1 MGHGLPVLARLTDG
15 LMVNPNLDL
24 GSREHRLPSAWQVG
38 FHESLFDEIL
48 RYHQRYPRRVPR
60 WPGDNTVNVKFH
72 LRFTKHDIAFRWVH
86 PLRGRDQR
94 PALKIAHECQ
104 PVIFS
109 QVLTKPEE

>member
-72 LRFTKHDIAFRWVH
+72 LRFTKHGYRVQMSPPTARA
-86 PLRGRDQR
+86 R
-94 PALKIAHECQ
+94 PTPCAENR
-104 PVIFS
+104 
-109 QVLTKPEE
+109 T